1 VDARVELRQR
11 FYVRRRGKA
20 KDESI
25 AQVAGQVIVG
35 TISFGLSLSS

>member
-11 FYVRRRGKA
+11 FYIRGRGKA

-25 AQVAGQVIVG
+25 AQVAGQVIVRDDQLRL
-35 TISFGLSLSS
+35 GLY